1 MDKKISKITRGLM
14 TVLTVILI
22 ALFLTIMVLVSK
34 IQGTARVVNYAG
46 LVRGKTQR
54 IIKLED
60 AKEPQDEMI
69 ESVASFI
76 EGLRYGSDELN
87 LVRLDDHAFQNKMKE
102 LDEYFQK
109 LQKEIR
115 QVRKEGYENT
125 EIIEKSEAFFVICDE
140 ATGLAEK
147 YAQKKATALER
158 LEKIVIADI
167 IGLVCLLAYEL
178 IKAVKYAAQNK
189 ALKKKVYLD
198 EATGLP
204 NKNRCEEILDGE
216 MPECTDGSV
225 ALCVFDLNNLRIINN
240 RLGHDQGDA
249 YIRSFAVQL
258 RKALPEE
265 YFAGRDGGD
274 EFIAVLECVDH
285 EKVREILGTI
295 RSEIARYSQE
305 HPEMPI
311 SYAVGYALAEDF
323 EGCTMRELF
332 RHADKNMY
340 IDKNQA
346 KIKEA
351 ADRRTLHI
359 QILDGIRQQGFQ
371 FSDCLYCDALQDQ
384 YTVLRASSN
393 FFLAEDGSYSGAV
406 EQIVQ
411 KLADDSSR
419 KRMWERLQ
427 IPYIISNLSEKK
439 EESAKYELP
448 YCRKNGKEIQRGR
461 MTFLRLDDTAAGKL
475 HHFIVGFEVFHDMEQ
490 VLEDER
496 LHLEQYYEQM
506 KQSILEN
513 SNYIEALLET
523 AEALYTVNL
532 TQDRLEQ
539 IFHHRKKEERIFDF
553 QGELPCSYD
562 GYCRKIRQ
570 HITEDTLETYKIID
584 TSKSLLDRF
593 YAGEKQVTVEYQE
606 SNKDGKEIW
615 IQKTVLMSQDTVY
628 DNEKEREHTVVVRG
642 IIMFRNTSE
651 FHEKDQKEKEQLQI
665 AYEKADM
672 ESKTKT
678 EFMNRMS
685 HDLRTPINGILGMIH
700 VIRKSWNN
708 QEKLED
714 SVDKI
719 EISTRHLMDL
729 VNDVL
734 DMSKLESG
742 HLTVHE
748 EPFDLEDLMKE
759 VAVLMQGQLEE
770 TGITHRKHRENMQ
783 HTMLKGDAL
792 QLQRIMMNLFGN
804 AVKYNKKNGTIDTYV
819 TEISCDGKN
828 VLYEFRIADSG
839 IGMSRE
845 YMEHELFQ
853 PFTQE
858 KADARTQYKG
868 TGLGMSIV
876 KGLID
881 RMNGTISVRSTPG
894 EGSEF
899 TFRLAFRLAE
909 EEKQQAADNKEDAK
923 DDLAGMRVLLVEDN
937 DINMEIAE
945 FYLTDAGIIVEK
957 AWNGK
962 EAIEKYEGTPKGY
975 YSAILMDIMMPVMNG
990 IEAARNIRRKE
1001 KNGGKEIPIIAMTA
1015 QSERES
1021 KESCSLAGMNAYI
1034 SKPVDPENLIRILR
1048 MYQKR

>member
-1 MDKKISKITRGLM
+1 
-14 TVLTVILI
+14 
-22 ALFLTIMVLVSK
+22 
-34 IQGTARVVNYAG
+34 
-46 LVRGKTQR
+46 
-54 IIKLED
+54 
-60 AKEPQDEMI
+60 
-69 ESVASFI
+69 
-76 EGLRYGSDELN
+76 
-87 LVRLDDHAFQNKMKE
+87 
-102 LDEYFQK
+102 
-109 LQKEIR
+109 
-115 QVRKEGYENT
+115 
-125 EIIEKSEAFFVICDE
+125 
-140 ATGLAEK
+140 
-147 YAQKKATALER
+147 
-158 LEKIVIADI
+158 
-167 IGLVCLLAYEL
+167 
-178 IKAVKYAAQNK
+178 
-189 ALKKKVYLD
+189 
-198 EATGLP
+198 
-204 NKNRCEEILDGE
+204 
-216 MPECTDGSV
+216 
-225 ALCVFDLNNLRIINN
+225 
-240 RLGHDQGDA
+240 
-249 YIRSFAVQL
+249 
-258 RKALPEE
+258 
-265 YFAGRDGGD
+265 
-274 EFIAVLECVDH
+274 
-285 EKVREILGTI
+285 
-295 RSEIARYSQE
+295 
-305 HPEMPI
+305 
-311 SYAVGYALAEDF
+311 
-323 EGCTMRELF
+323 
-332 RHADKNMY
+332 
-340 IDKNQA
+340 
-346 KIKEA
+346 
-351 ADRRTLHI
+351 
-359 QILDGIRQQGFQ
+359 
-371 FSDCLYCDALQDQ
+371 
-384 YTVLRASSN
+384 
-393 FFLAEDGSYSGAV
+393 
-406 EQIVQ
+406 
-411 KLADDSSR
+411 
-419 KRMWERLQ
+419 
-427 IPYIISNLSEKK
+427 
-439 EESAKYELP
+439 
-448 YCRKNGKEIQRGR
+448 

-562 GYCRKIRQ
+562 GYCRKIRK

-628 DNEKEREHTVVVRG
+628 DNEKEREHTVVRG

-685 HDLRTPINGILGMIH
+685 HDLRTPINGILGMIQ

-770 TGITHRKHRENMQ
+770 TGITHRKHWGNMQ

-804 AVKYNKKNGTIDTYV
+804 AVKYNKKNGTIDTYA

-881 RMNGTISVRSTPG
+881 RMNGTISVRSTLG

-909 EEKQQAADNKEDAK
+909 EERQQAADNKEDAK

-945 FYLTDAGIIVEK
+945 FYLTDAGIIEEK

-962 EAIEKYEGTPKGY
+962 EAVEKYEGTPKGY

-990 IEAARNIRRKE
+990 IEVARNIRRKE

>member
-1 MDKKISKITRGLM
+1 
-14 TVLTVILI
+14 
-22 ALFLTIMVLVSK
+22 
-34 IQGTARVVNYAG
+34 
-46 LVRGKTQR
+46 
-54 IIKLED
+54 
-60 AKEPQDEMI
+60 
-69 ESVASFI
+69 
-76 EGLRYGSDELN
+76 
-87 LVRLDDHAFQNKMKE
+87 
-102 LDEYFQK
+102 
-109 LQKEIR
+109 
-115 QVRKEGYENT
+115 
-125 EIIEKSEAFFVICDE
+125 
-140 ATGLAEK
+140 
-147 YAQKKATALER
+147 
-158 LEKIVIADI
+158 
-167 IGLVCLLAYEL
+167 
-178 IKAVKYAAQNK
+178 
-189 ALKKKVYLD
+189 
-198 EATGLP
+198 
-204 NKNRCEEILDGE
+204 
-216 MPECTDGSV
+216 
-225 ALCVFDLNNLRIINN
+225 
-240 RLGHDQGDA
+240 
-249 YIRSFAVQL
+249 
-258 RKALPEE
+258 
-265 YFAGRDGGD
+265 
-274 EFIAVLECVDH
+274 
-285 EKVREILGTI
+285 
-295 RSEIARYSQE
+295 
-305 HPEMPI
+305 
-311 SYAVGYALAEDF
+311 
-323 EGCTMRELF
+323 
-332 RHADKNMY
+332 
-340 IDKNQA
+340 
-346 KIKEA
+346 
-351 ADRRTLHI
+351 
-359 QILDGIRQQGFQ
+359 
-371 FSDCLYCDALQDQ
+371 
-384 YTVLRASSN
+384 
-393 FFLAEDGSYSGAV
+393 
-406 EQIVQ
+406 
-411 KLADDSSR
+411 
-419 KRMWERLQ
+419 
-427 IPYIISNLSEKK
+427 
-439 EESAKYELP
+439 
-448 YCRKNGKEIQRGR
+448 

-628 DNEKEREHTVVVRG
+628 DNEKEREHTVVRG

>member
-22 ALFLTIMVLVSK
+22 ALFLTIMGLVSK

-102 LDEYFQK
+102 LDEHFQE

-125 EIIEKSEAFFVICDE
+125 EIIEKSEAFFGICDE

-198 EATGLP
+198 EATGFP

-240 RLGHDQGDA
+240 RLGHEQGDA

-285 EKVREILGTI
+285 EKVREILEKI
-295 RSEIARYSQE
+295 RSEISGYSKE

-340 IDKNQA
+340 VDKNQA

-351 ADRRTLHI
+351 ADRRALHVK
-359 QILDGIRQQGFQ
+359 ILDGIRQQGFQ

-384 YTVLRASSN
+384 YTILRASSN
-393 FFLAEDGSYSGAV
+393 FFLADDGSYSGAV

-448 YCRKNGKEIQRGR
+448 YCRKKGEETLRGR
-461 MTFLRLDDTAAGKL
+461 MTFLRLDDTAAGEL

-513 SNYIEALLET
+513 SNYVEALLET

-628 DNEKEREHTVVVRG
+628 DNEKEREHTVVRG

-770 TGITHRKHRENMQ
+770 TGITHRKHRENIQ

-828 VLYEFRIADSG
+828 VLYEFRIEDSG

-909 EEKQQAADNKEDAK
+909 EERQQAADNKEDAK

-945 FYLTDAGIIVEK
+945 FYLTDAGMIVEK

-962 EAIEKYEGTPKGY
+962 EAVEKYEAAPKGY

>member
-1 MDKKISKITRGLM
+1 M
-14 TVLTVILI
+14 
-22 ALFLTIMVLVSK
+22 
-34 IQGTARVVNYAG
+34 
-46 LVRGKTQR
+46 
-54 IIKLED
+54 
-60 AKEPQDEMI
+60 
-69 ESVASFI
+69 
-76 EGLRYGSDELN
+76 
-87 LVRLDDHAFQNKMKE
+87 
-102 LDEYFQK
+102 
-109 LQKEIR
+109 
-115 QVRKEGYENT
+115 
-125 EIIEKSEAFFVICDE
+125 
-140 ATGLAEK
+140 
-147 YAQKKATALER
+147 
-158 LEKIVIADI
+158 
-167 IGLVCLLAYEL
+167 
-178 IKAVKYAAQNK
+178 
-189 ALKKKVYLD
+189 
-198 EATGLP
+198 
-204 NKNRCEEILDGE
+204 
-216 MPECTDGSV
+216 
-225 ALCVFDLNNLRIINN
+225 
-240 RLGHDQGDA
+240 
-249 YIRSFAVQL
+249 
-258 RKALPEE
+258 
-265 YFAGRDGGD
+265 
-274 EFIAVLECVDH
+274 
-285 EKVREILGTI
+285 
-295 RSEIARYSQE
+295 
-305 HPEMPI
+305 
-311 SYAVGYALAEDF
+311 
-323 EGCTMRELF
+323 
-332 RHADKNMY
+332 
-340 IDKNQA
+340 
-346 KIKEA
+346 
-351 ADRRTLHI
+351 
-359 QILDGIRQQGFQ
+359 
-371 FSDCLYCDALQDQ
+371 
-384 YTVLRASSN
+384 
-393 FFLAEDGSYSGAV
+393 
-406 EQIVQ
+406 
-411 KLADDSSR
+411 
-419 KRMWERLQ
+419 
-427 IPYIISNLSEKK
+427 
-439 EESAKYELP
+439 
-448 YCRKNGKEIQRGR
+448 
-461 MTFLRLDDTAAGKL
+461 
-475 HHFIVGFEVFHDMEQ
+475 
-490 VLEDER
+490 
-496 LHLEQYYEQM
+496 EQYYEQM

-628 DNEKEREHTVVVRG
+628 DNEKEREHTVVRG

-909 EEKQQAADNKEDAK
+909 EERQQAADNKEDAK

-962 EAIEKYEGTPKGY
+962 EAVEKYEGTPKGY

>member
-1 MDKKISKITRGLM
+1 M
-14 TVLTVILI
+14 
-22 ALFLTIMVLVSK
+22 
-34 IQGTARVVNYAG
+34 
-46 LVRGKTQR
+46 
-54 IIKLED
+54 
-60 AKEPQDEMI
+60 
-69 ESVASFI
+69 
-76 EGLRYGSDELN
+76 
-87 LVRLDDHAFQNKMKE
+87 
-102 LDEYFQK
+102 
-109 LQKEIR
+109 
-115 QVRKEGYENT
+115 
-125 EIIEKSEAFFVICDE
+125 
-140 ATGLAEK
+140 
-147 YAQKKATALER
+147 
-158 LEKIVIADI
+158 
-167 IGLVCLLAYEL
+167 
-178 IKAVKYAAQNK
+178 
-189 ALKKKVYLD
+189 
-198 EATGLP
+198 
-204 NKNRCEEILDGE
+204 
-216 MPECTDGSV
+216 
-225 ALCVFDLNNLRIINN
+225 
-240 RLGHDQGDA
+240 
-249 YIRSFAVQL
+249 
-258 RKALPEE
+258 
-265 YFAGRDGGD
+265 
-274 EFIAVLECVDH
+274 
-285 EKVREILGTI
+285 
-295 RSEIARYSQE
+295 
-305 HPEMPI
+305 
-311 SYAVGYALAEDF
+311 
-323 EGCTMRELF
+323 
-332 RHADKNMY
+332 
-340 IDKNQA
+340 
-346 KIKEA
+346 
-351 ADRRTLHI
+351 
-359 QILDGIRQQGFQ
+359 
-371 FSDCLYCDALQDQ
+371 
-384 YTVLRASSN
+384 
-393 FFLAEDGSYSGAV
+393 
-406 EQIVQ
+406 Q

-475 HHFIVGFEVFHDMEQ
+475 HHFIVGFEVFHDMKQ

-628 DNEKEREHTVVVRG
+628 DNEKEREHTVVRG

-804 AVKYNKKNGTIDTYV
+804 AVKYNKKNGTIDTYA

-828 VLYEFRIADSG
+828 VLYEFRIEDSG

-909 EEKQQAADNKEDAK
+909 EERQQAADNKEDAK

-962 EAIEKYEGTPKGY
+962 EAVEKYEGTPKGY

>member
-1 MDKKISKITRGLM
+1 M
-14 TVLTVILI
+14 
-22 ALFLTIMVLVSK
+22 
-34 IQGTARVVNYAG
+34 
-46 LVRGKTQR
+46 
-54 IIKLED
+54 
-60 AKEPQDEMI
+60 
-69 ESVASFI
+69 
-76 EGLRYGSDELN
+76 
-87 LVRLDDHAFQNKMKE
+87 
-102 LDEYFQK
+102 
-109 LQKEIR
+109 
-115 QVRKEGYENT
+115 
-125 EIIEKSEAFFVICDE
+125 
-140 ATGLAEK
+140 
-147 YAQKKATALER
+147 
-158 LEKIVIADI
+158 
-167 IGLVCLLAYEL
+167 
-178 IKAVKYAAQNK
+178 
-189 ALKKKVYLD
+189 
-198 EATGLP
+198 
-204 NKNRCEEILDGE
+204 
-216 MPECTDGSV
+216 
-225 ALCVFDLNNLRIINN
+225 
-240 RLGHDQGDA
+240 
-249 YIRSFAVQL
+249 
-258 RKALPEE
+258 
-265 YFAGRDGGD
+265 
-274 EFIAVLECVDH
+274 
-285 EKVREILGTI
+285 
-295 RSEIARYSQE
+295 
-305 HPEMPI
+305 
-311 SYAVGYALAEDF
+311 
-323 EGCTMRELF
+323 
-332 RHADKNMY
+332 
-340 IDKNQA
+340 
-346 KIKEA
+346 
-351 ADRRTLHI
+351 
-359 QILDGIRQQGFQ
+359 
-371 FSDCLYCDALQDQ
+371 
-384 YTVLRASSN
+384 
-393 FFLAEDGSYSGAV
+393 
-406 EQIVQ
+406 Q

-427 IPYIISNLSEKK
+427 IPYIISNLLEKK

-628 DNEKEREHTVVVRG
+628 DNEKEREHTVVRG

-881 RMNGTISVRSTPG
+881 RMNGTISVRSTLG

-909 EEKQQAADNKEDAK
+909 EEMQQAAENKEDAK

-962 EAIEKYEGTPKGY
+962 EAVEKYEGTPKGY

>member
-1 MDKKISKITRGLM
+1 M

-351 ADRRTLHI
+351 ADRRALHI

-628 DNEKEREHTVVVRG
+628 DNEVVRG

>member
-1 MDKKISKITRGLM
+1 M
-14 TVLTVILI
+14 
-22 ALFLTIMVLVSK
+22 
-34 IQGTARVVNYAG
+34 
-46 LVRGKTQR
+46 
-54 IIKLED
+54 
-60 AKEPQDEMI
+60 
-69 ESVASFI
+69 
-76 EGLRYGSDELN
+76 
-87 LVRLDDHAFQNKMKE
+87 
-102 LDEYFQK
+102 
-109 LQKEIR
+109 
-115 QVRKEGYENT
+115 
-125 EIIEKSEAFFVICDE
+125 
-140 ATGLAEK
+140 
-147 YAQKKATALER
+147 
-158 LEKIVIADI
+158 
-167 IGLVCLLAYEL
+167 
-178 IKAVKYAAQNK
+178 
-189 ALKKKVYLD
+189 
-198 EATGLP
+198 
-204 NKNRCEEILDGE
+204 
-216 MPECTDGSV
+216 
-225 ALCVFDLNNLRIINN
+225 
-240 RLGHDQGDA
+240 
-249 YIRSFAVQL
+249 
-258 RKALPEE
+258 
-265 YFAGRDGGD
+265 
-274 EFIAVLECVDH
+274 
-285 EKVREILGTI
+285 
-295 RSEIARYSQE
+295 
-305 HPEMPI
+305 
-311 SYAVGYALAEDF
+311 
-323 EGCTMRELF
+323 
-332 RHADKNMY
+332 
-340 IDKNQA
+340 
-346 KIKEA
+346 
-351 ADRRTLHI
+351 
-359 QILDGIRQQGFQ
+359 
-371 FSDCLYCDALQDQ
+371 
-384 YTVLRASSN
+384 
-393 FFLAEDGSYSGAV
+393 
-406 EQIVQ
+406 
-411 KLADDSSR
+411 
-419 KRMWERLQ
+419 
-427 IPYIISNLSEKK
+427 
-439 EESAKYELP
+439 
-448 YCRKNGKEIQRGR
+448 
-461 MTFLRLDDTAAGKL
+461 
-475 HHFIVGFEVFHDMEQ
+475 
-490 VLEDER
+490 
-496 LHLEQYYEQM
+496 
-506 KQSILEN
+506 
-513 SNYIEALLET
+513 
-523 AEALYTVNL
+523 
-532 TQDRLEQ
+532 
-539 IFHHRKKEERIFDF
+539 
-553 QGELPCSYD
+553 
-562 GYCRKIRQ
+562 
-570 HITEDTLETYKIID
+570 ETYKIID

-628 DNEKEREHTVVVRG
+628 DNEKEREHTVVRG

-685 HDLRTPINGILGMIH
+685 HDLRTPINGILGMIQ

-734 DMSKLESG
+734 DMSKLELG

-770 TGITHRKHRENMQ
+770 TGIIHRKHRENMQ

-909 EEKQQAADNKEDAK
+909 EEMQQAAENKEDAK

-945 FYLTDAGIIVEK
+945 FYLAEAGIIVEK

-962 EAIEKYEGTPKGY
+962 EAVEKYEGAQKGY

-990 IEAARNIRRKE
+990 IEAARNIRLME
-1001 KNGGKEIPIIAMTA
+1001 KNGGNEIPIIAMTA

>member
-102 LDEYFQK
+102 LDEHFQK

-125 EIIEKSEAFFVICDE
+125 EIIEKSEVFFVICDE

-147 YAQKKATALER
+147 YAQKKAT
-158 LEKIVIADI
+158 
-167 IGLVCLLAYEL
+167 
-178 IKAVKYAAQNK
+178 
-189 ALKKKVYLD
+189 
-198 EATGLP
+198 
-204 NKNRCEEILDGE
+204 
-216 MPECTDGSV
+216 
-225 ALCVFDLNNLRIINN
+225 
-240 RLGHDQGDA
+240 
-249 YIRSFAVQL
+249 
-258 RKALPEE
+258 
-265 YFAGRDGGD
+265 
-274 EFIAVLECVDH
+274 
-285 EKVREILGTI
+285 
-295 RSEIARYSQE
+295 
-305 HPEMPI
+305 
-311 SYAVGYALAEDF
+311 ALAEDF

-351 ADRRTLHI
+351 ADRRALHI

-475 HHFIVGFEVFHDMEQ
+475 HHFIVGFEVFHDMKQ

-628 DNEKEREHTVVVRG
+628 DNEKEREHTVVRG

-770 TGITHRKHRENMQ
+770 TGIIHRKHRENMQ

-909 EEKQQAADNKEDAK
+909 EERQQAADNKEDAK

-962 EAIEKYEGTPKGY
+962 EAVEKYEGTPKGY

-1048 MYQKR
+1048 MYQKG

>member
-1 MDKKISKITRGLM
+1 
-14 TVLTVILI
+14 
-22 ALFLTIMVLVSK
+22 
-34 IQGTARVVNYAG
+34 
-46 LVRGKTQR
+46 
-54 IIKLED
+54 
-60 AKEPQDEMI
+60 
-69 ESVASFI
+69 
-76 EGLRYGSDELN
+76 
-87 LVRLDDHAFQNKMKE
+87 
-102 LDEYFQK
+102 
-109 LQKEIR
+109 
-115 QVRKEGYENT
+115 
-125 EIIEKSEAFFVICDE
+125 
-140 ATGLAEK
+140 
-147 YAQKKATALER
+147 
-158 LEKIVIADI
+158 
-167 IGLVCLLAYEL
+167 
-178 IKAVKYAAQNK
+178 
-189 ALKKKVYLD
+189 
-198 EATGLP
+198 
-204 NKNRCEEILDGE
+204 
-216 MPECTDGSV
+216 
-225 ALCVFDLNNLRIINN
+225 
-240 RLGHDQGDA
+240 
-249 YIRSFAVQL
+249 
-258 RKALPEE
+258 
-265 YFAGRDGGD
+265 
-274 EFIAVLECVDH
+274 
-285 EKVREILGTI
+285 
-295 RSEIARYSQE
+295 
-305 HPEMPI
+305 
-311 SYAVGYALAEDF
+311 
-323 EGCTMRELF
+323 
-332 RHADKNMY
+332 
-340 IDKNQA
+340 
-346 KIKEA
+346 
-351 ADRRTLHI
+351 
-359 QILDGIRQQGFQ
+359 
-371 FSDCLYCDALQDQ
+371 
-384 YTVLRASSN
+384 
-393 FFLAEDGSYSGAV
+393 
-406 EQIVQ
+406 
-411 KLADDSSR
+411 
-419 KRMWERLQ
+419 
-427 IPYIISNLSEKK
+427 
-439 EESAKYELP
+439 
-448 YCRKNGKEIQRGR
+448 
-461 MTFLRLDDTAAGKL
+461 
-475 HHFIVGFEVFHDMEQ
+475 
-490 VLEDER
+490 
-496 LHLEQYYEQM
+496 M

-628 DNEKEREHTVVVRG
+628 DNEKEREHTVVRG

-770 TGITHRKHRENMQ
+770 TGIIHRKHRENMQ

-909 EEKQQAADNKEDAK
+909 EERQQAADNKEDAK

-962 EAIEKYEGTPKGY
+962 EAVEKYEGTPKGY

>member
-1 MDKKISKITRGLM
+1 M

-22 ALFLTIMVLVSK
+22 ALFLMIMVLVSK

-102 LDEYFQK
+102 LDEHFQK

-115 QVRKEGYENT
+115 KVRIEGYENT

-167 IGLVCLLAYEL
+167 IGLVCLLVYEL

-240 RLGHDQGDA
+240 RFGHAQGDA

-295 RSEIARYSQE
+295 RSEIAGYSQE

-332 RHADKNMY
+332 RH

-351 ADRRTLHI
+351 ADRRALHI

-371 FSDCLYCDALQDQ
+371 FSDCLYCDALQDH

-562 GYCRKIRQ
+562 GYCRKIRK

-628 DNEKEREHTVVVRG
+628 DNEKEREHTVVRG

-685 HDLRTPINGILGMIH
+685 HDLRTPINGILGMIQ

-881 RMNGTISVRSTPG
+881 RMNGTISVRSTLG

-909 EEKQQAADNKEDAK
+909 EERQQAADNKEDAK

-962 EAIEKYEGTPKGY
+962 EAVEKYEGTPKGY

-1001 KNGGKEIPIIAMTA
+1001 KNGGKEILIIAMTA

>member
-1 MDKKISKITRGLM
+1 M

-22 ALFLTIMVLVSK
+22 ALFLTIMGLVSK

-60 AKEPQDEMI
+60 AKQPQDEMI
-69 ESVASFI
+69 ESVSSFI
-76 EGLRYGSDELN
+76 EGLRYGSDEQN

-102 LDEYFQK
+102 LDEHFQE

-125 EIIEKSEAFFVICDE
+125 EIIEKSEAFFGICDE

-178 IKAVKYAAQNK
+178 IKAVKYA

-295 RSEIARYSQE
+295 RSEIAGYSQE

-351 ADRRTLHI
+351 ADRRALHI

-475 HHFIVGFEVFHDMEQ
+475 HHFIVGFEVFHDMKQ

-628 DNEKEREHTVVVRG
+628 DNEKEREHTVVRG

-770 TGITHRKHRENMQ
+770 TGIIHRKHRENMQ

-881 RMNGTISVRSTPG
+881 RMNGTISVRSTLG

-909 EEKQQAADNKEDAK
+909 EKRQQAADNKEDAK

-945 FYLTDAGIIVEK
+945 FYLTDAGMIVEK

-962 EAIEKYEGTPKGY
+962 EAVEKYEAAPKGY

>member
-1 MDKKISKITRGLM
+1 M

-87 LVRLDDHAFQNKMKE
+87 LVRLDDRAFQNKMKE
-102 LDEYFQK
+102 LDEHFQK

-125 EIIEKSEAFFVICDE
+125 EIIEKSETFFVICDE

-295 RSEIARYSQE
+295 RSEIAGYSQE

-332 RHADKNMY
+332 RYADKNMY

-351 ADRRTLHI
+351 ADRRALHI

-406 EQIVQ
+406 EQIV
-411 KLADDSSR
+411 
-419 KRMWERLQ
+419 
-427 IPYIISNLSEKK
+427 
-439 EESAKYELP
+439 
-448 YCRKNGKEIQRGR
+448 QRGR

-628 DNEKEREHTVVVRG
+628 DNEKEREHTVVRG

-685 HDLRTPINGILGMIH
+685 HDLRTPINGILGMIQ

-909 EEKQQAADNKEDAK
+909 EERQQAADNKEDAK

-945 FYLTDAGIIVEK
+945 FYLTDVGIIVEK

-962 EAIEKYEGTPKGY
+962 EAVEKYEGTPKGY

>member
-1 MDKKISKITRGLM
+1 MDRKISKITRGLM
-14 TVLTVILI
+14 MVLTVILI

-87 LVRLDDHAFQNKMKE
+87 LVRLDDRAFQNKMKE
-102 LDEYFQK
+102 LDEHFQK

-125 EIIEKSEAFFVICDE
+125 EIIEKSETFFVICDE

-351 ADRRTLHI
+351 ADRRALHI

-371 FSDCLYCDALQDQ
+371 FSDCLYCDALQDL

-570 HITEDTLETYKIID
+570 HITEDTLEMYKIID

-628 DNEKEREHTVVVRG
+628 DNEKEREHTVVRG

-909 EEKQQAADNKEDAK
+909 EEMQQAAENKEDAK
-923 DDLAGMRVLLVEDN
+923 DDLAGLRVLLVEDN

-962 EAIEKYEGTPKGY
+962 EAVEKYEGTPKGY

>member
-1 MDKKISKITRGLM
+1 M
-14 TVLTVILI
+14 
-22 ALFLTIMVLVSK
+22 
-34 IQGTARVVNYAG
+34 
-46 LVRGKTQR
+46 
-54 IIKLED
+54 
-60 AKEPQDEMI
+60 
-69 ESVASFI
+69 
-76 EGLRYGSDELN
+76 
-87 LVRLDDHAFQNKMKE
+87 
-102 LDEYFQK
+102 
-109 LQKEIR
+109 
-115 QVRKEGYENT
+115 
-125 EIIEKSEAFFVICDE
+125 
-140 ATGLAEK
+140 
-147 YAQKKATALER
+147 
-158 LEKIVIADI
+158 
-167 IGLVCLLAYEL
+167 
-178 IKAVKYAAQNK
+178 
-189 ALKKKVYLD
+189 
-198 EATGLP
+198 
-204 NKNRCEEILDGE
+204 
-216 MPECTDGSV
+216 
-225 ALCVFDLNNLRIINN
+225 
-240 RLGHDQGDA
+240 
-249 YIRSFAVQL
+249 
-258 RKALPEE
+258 
-265 YFAGRDGGD
+265 
-274 EFIAVLECVDH
+274 
-285 EKVREILGTI
+285 
-295 RSEIARYSQE
+295 
-305 HPEMPI
+305 
-311 SYAVGYALAEDF
+311 
-323 EGCTMRELF
+323 
-332 RHADKNMY
+332 
-340 IDKNQA
+340 
-346 KIKEA
+346 
-351 ADRRTLHI
+351 
-359 QILDGIRQQGFQ
+359 
-371 FSDCLYCDALQDQ
+371 
-384 YTVLRASSN
+384 
-393 FFLAEDGSYSGAV
+393 
-406 EQIVQ
+406 Q

-427 IPYIISNLSEKK
+427 IPYIISNLSKKK

-628 DNEKEREHTVVVRG
+628 DNEKEREHTVVRG

-804 AVKYNKKNGTIDTYV
+804 AVKYNKKNGTIDTYA

-828 VLYEFRIADSG
+828 VLYEFRIEDSG

-909 EEKQQAADNKEDAK
+909 EERQQAADNKEDAK

-962 EAIEKYEGTPKGY
+962 EAVEKYEGTPKGY

>member
-1 MDKKISKITRGLM
+1 
-14 TVLTVILI
+14 
-22 ALFLTIMVLVSK
+22 
-34 IQGTARVVNYAG
+34 
-46 LVRGKTQR
+46 
-54 IIKLED
+54 
-60 AKEPQDEMI
+60 
-69 ESVASFI
+69 
-76 EGLRYGSDELN
+76 
-87 LVRLDDHAFQNKMKE
+87 
-102 LDEYFQK
+102 
-109 LQKEIR
+109 
-115 QVRKEGYENT
+115 
-125 EIIEKSEAFFVICDE
+125 
-140 ATGLAEK
+140 
-147 YAQKKATALER
+147 
-158 LEKIVIADI
+158 
-167 IGLVCLLAYEL
+167 
-178 IKAVKYAAQNK
+178 
-189 ALKKKVYLD
+189 
-198 EATGLP
+198 
-204 NKNRCEEILDGE
+204 
-216 MPECTDGSV
+216 
-225 ALCVFDLNNLRIINN
+225 
-240 RLGHDQGDA
+240 
-249 YIRSFAVQL
+249 
-258 RKALPEE
+258 
-265 YFAGRDGGD
+265 
-274 EFIAVLECVDH
+274 
-285 EKVREILGTI
+285 
-295 RSEIARYSQE
+295 
-305 HPEMPI
+305 
-311 SYAVGYALAEDF
+311 
-323 EGCTMRELF
+323 
-332 RHADKNMY
+332 
-340 IDKNQA
+340 
-346 KIKEA
+346 
-351 ADRRTLHI
+351 
-359 QILDGIRQQGFQ
+359 
-371 FSDCLYCDALQDQ
+371 
-384 YTVLRASSN
+384 
-393 FFLAEDGSYSGAV
+393 
-406 EQIVQ
+406 
-411 KLADDSSR
+411 
-419 KRMWERLQ
+419 
-427 IPYIISNLSEKK
+427 
-439 EESAKYELP
+439 
-448 YCRKNGKEIQRGR
+448 

-628 DNEKEREHTVVVRG
+628 DNEKEREHTVVRG

-770 TGITHRKHRENMQ
+770 TGIIHRKHRENMQ

-804 AVKYNKKNGTIDTYV
+804 AVKYNKKNVTIDTYV

-828 VLYEFRIADSG
+828 VLYEFRIEDSG

-909 EEKQQAADNKEDAK
+909 EERQQAADNKEDAK

-962 EAIEKYEGTPKGY
+962 EAVEKYEGTPKGY

-1048 MYQKR
+1048 MYQKG

>member
-1 MDKKISKITRGLM
+1 M

-22 ALFLTIMVLVSK
+22 ALFLTIMGLVSK

-60 AKEPQDEMI
+60 AKQPQDEMI
-69 ESVASFI
+69 ESVSSFI
-76 EGLRYGSDELN
+76 EGLRYGSDEQN

-102 LDEYFQK
+102 LDEHFQE

-125 EIIEKSEAFFVICDE
+125 EIIEKSEAFFGICDE

-351 ADRRTLHI
+351 ADRRALHI

-475 HHFIVGFEVFHDMEQ
+475 HHFIVGFEVFHDMKQ

-628 DNEKEREHTVVVRG
+628 DNEKEREHTVVRG

-804 AVKYNKKNGTIDTYV
+804 AVGTIDTYV

-909 EEKQQAADNKEDAK
+909 EERQQAADNKEDAK

-962 EAIEKYEGTPKGY
+962 EAVEKYEGTPKGY

>member
-1 MDKKISKITRGLM
+1 MDRKISKITRGLM

-87 LVRLDDHAFQNKMKE
+87 LVRLDDRAFQNKMKE
-102 LDEYFQK
+102 LDEHFQK
-109 LQKEIR
+109 LQKEIW

-125 EIIEKSEAFFVICDE
+125 EIIEKSETFFVICDE

-351 ADRRTLHI
+351 ADRRALHI

-371 FSDCLYCDALQDQ
+371 FSDCLYCDAL
-384 YTVLRASSN
+384 
-393 FFLAEDGSYSGAV
+393 
-406 EQIVQ
+406 
-411 KLADDSSR
+411 
-419 KRMWERLQ
+419 
-427 IPYIISNLSEKK
+427 
-439 EESAKYELP
+439 
-448 YCRKNGKEIQRGR
+448 
-461 MTFLRLDDTAAGKL
+461 
-475 HHFIVGFEVFHDMEQ
+475 
-490 VLEDER
+490 
-496 LHLEQYYEQM
+496 
-506 KQSILEN
+506 
-513 SNYIEALLET
+513 
-523 AEALYTVNL
+523 
-532 TQDRLEQ
+532 
-539 IFHHRKKEERIFDF
+539 
-553 QGELPCSYD
+553 
-562 GYCRKIRQ
+562 
-570 HITEDTLETYKIID
+570 
-584 TSKSLLDRF
+584 
-593 YAGEKQVTVEYQE
+593 
-606 SNKDGKEIW
+606 
-615 IQKTVLMSQDTVY
+615 
-628 DNEKEREHTVVVRG
+628 
-642 IIMFRNTSE
+642 
-651 FHEKDQKEKEQLQI
+651 
-665 AYEKADM
+665 
-672 ESKTKT
+672 
-678 EFMNRMS
+678 
-685 HDLRTPINGILGMIH
+685 
-700 VIRKSWNN
+700 
-708 QEKLED
+708 
-714 SVDKI
+714 
-719 EISTRHLMDL
+719 
-729 VNDVL
+729 
-734 DMSKLESG
+734 
-742 HLTVHE
+742 
-748 EPFDLEDLMKE
+748 
-759 VAVLMQGQLEE
+759 
-770 TGITHRKHRENMQ
+770 
-783 HTMLKGDAL
+783 
-792 QLQRIMMNLFGN
+792 
-804 AVKYNKKNGTIDTYV
+804 
-819 TEISCDGKN
+819 
-828 VLYEFRIADSG
+828 
-839 IGMSRE
+839 
-845 YMEHELFQ
+845 
-853 PFTQE
+853 
-858 KADARTQYKG
+858 
-868 TGLGMSIV
+868 
-876 KGLID
+876 
-881 RMNGTISVRSTPG
+881 
-894 EGSEF
+894 
-899 TFRLAFRLAE
+899 
-909 EEKQQAADNKEDAK
+909 
-923 DDLAGMRVLLVEDN
+923 
-937 DINMEIAE
+937 
-945 FYLTDAGIIVEK
+945 
-957 AWNGK
+957 
-962 EAIEKYEGTPKGY
+962 
-975 YSAILMDIMMPVMNG
+975 
-990 IEAARNIRRKE
+990 
-1001 KNGGKEIPIIAMTA
+1001 
-1015 QSERES
+1015 
-1021 KESCSLAGMNAYI
+1021 
-1034 SKPVDPENLIRILR
+1034 
-1048 MYQKR
+1048 

>member
-1 MDKKISKITRGLM
+1 
-14 TVLTVILI
+14 
-22 ALFLTIMVLVSK
+22 
-34 IQGTARVVNYAG
+34 
-46 LVRGKTQR
+46 
-54 IIKLED
+54 
-60 AKEPQDEMI
+60 
-69 ESVASFI
+69 
-76 EGLRYGSDELN
+76 
-87 LVRLDDHAFQNKMKE
+87 
-102 LDEYFQK
+102 
-109 LQKEIR
+109 
-115 QVRKEGYENT
+115 
-125 EIIEKSEAFFVICDE
+125 
-140 ATGLAEK
+140 
-147 YAQKKATALER
+147 
-158 LEKIVIADI
+158 
-167 IGLVCLLAYEL
+167 
-178 IKAVKYAAQNK
+178 
-189 ALKKKVYLD
+189 
-198 EATGLP
+198 
-204 NKNRCEEILDGE
+204 
-216 MPECTDGSV
+216 
-225 ALCVFDLNNLRIINN
+225 
-240 RLGHDQGDA
+240 
-249 YIRSFAVQL
+249 
-258 RKALPEE
+258 
-265 YFAGRDGGD
+265 
-274 EFIAVLECVDH
+274 
-285 EKVREILGTI
+285 
-295 RSEIARYSQE
+295 
-305 HPEMPI
+305 
-311 SYAVGYALAEDF
+311 
-323 EGCTMRELF
+323 
-332 RHADKNMY
+332 
-340 IDKNQA
+340 
-346 KIKEA
+346 
-351 ADRRTLHI
+351 
-359 QILDGIRQQGFQ
+359 
-371 FSDCLYCDALQDQ
+371 
-384 YTVLRASSN
+384 
-393 FFLAEDGSYSGAV
+393 
-406 EQIVQ
+406 
-411 KLADDSSR
+411 
-419 KRMWERLQ
+419 
-427 IPYIISNLSEKK
+427 
-439 EESAKYELP
+439 
-448 YCRKNGKEIQRGR
+448 
-461 MTFLRLDDTAAGKL
+461 
-475 HHFIVGFEVFHDMEQ
+475 
-490 VLEDER
+490 
-496 LHLEQYYEQM
+496 M

-513 SNYIEALLET
+513 SNYVEALLET

-562 GYCRKIRQ
+562 AYCRKIRK

-628 DNEKEREHTVVVRG
+628 DNEKEREHTVVRG

-770 TGITHRKHRENMQ
+770 TGIIHRKHRENMQ

-828 VLYEFRIADSG
+828 VLYEFRIEDSG

-909 EEKQQAADNKEDAK
+909 EERQQAADNKEDAK

-962 EAIEKYEGTPKGY
+962 EAVEKYEGTPKGY

>member
-1 MDKKISKITRGLM
+1 
-14 TVLTVILI
+14 
-22 ALFLTIMVLVSK
+22 
-34 IQGTARVVNYAG
+34 
-46 LVRGKTQR
+46 
-54 IIKLED
+54 
-60 AKEPQDEMI
+60 
-69 ESVASFI
+69 
-76 EGLRYGSDELN
+76 
-87 LVRLDDHAFQNKMKE
+87 
-102 LDEYFQK
+102 
-109 LQKEIR
+109 
-115 QVRKEGYENT
+115 
-125 EIIEKSEAFFVICDE
+125 
-140 ATGLAEK
+140 
-147 YAQKKATALER
+147 
-158 LEKIVIADI
+158 
-167 IGLVCLLAYEL
+167 
-178 IKAVKYAAQNK
+178 
-189 ALKKKVYLD
+189 
-198 EATGLP
+198 
-204 NKNRCEEILDGE
+204 
-216 MPECTDGSV
+216 
-225 ALCVFDLNNLRIINN
+225 
-240 RLGHDQGDA
+240 
-249 YIRSFAVQL
+249 
-258 RKALPEE
+258 
-265 YFAGRDGGD
+265 
-274 EFIAVLECVDH
+274 
-285 EKVREILGTI
+285 
-295 RSEIARYSQE
+295 
-305 HPEMPI
+305 
-311 SYAVGYALAEDF
+311 
-323 EGCTMRELF
+323 
-332 RHADKNMY
+332 
-340 IDKNQA
+340 
-346 KIKEA
+346 
-351 ADRRTLHI
+351 
-359 QILDGIRQQGFQ
+359 
-371 FSDCLYCDALQDQ
+371 
-384 YTVLRASSN
+384 
-393 FFLAEDGSYSGAV
+393 
-406 EQIVQ
+406 
-411 KLADDSSR
+411 
-419 KRMWERLQ
+419 
-427 IPYIISNLSEKK
+427 
-439 EESAKYELP
+439 
-448 YCRKNGKEIQRGR
+448 

-475 HHFIVGFEVFHDMEQ
+475 HHFIVGFEVFHDMKQ

-628 DNEKEREHTVVVRG
+628 DNEKEREHTVVRG

-770 TGITHRKHRENMQ
+770 TGIIHRKHRENMQ

-828 VLYEFRIADSG
+828 VLYEFRIEDSG

-909 EEKQQAADNKEDAK
+909 EERQQAADNKEDAK

-962 EAIEKYEGTPKGY
+962 EAVEKYEGTPKGY

-1048 MYQKR
+1048 MYQKG

>member
-1 MDKKISKITRGLM
+1 M
-14 TVLTVILI
+14 VLTVILI

-87 LVRLDDHAFQNKMKE
+87 LVRLDDRAFQNKMKE
-102 LDEYFQK
+102 LDEHFQK

-125 EIIEKSEAFFVICDE
+125 EIIEKSETFFVICDE

-351 ADRRTLHI
+351 ADRRALHI

-475 HHFIVGFEVFHDMEQ
+475 HHFIVGFEVFHDMKQ

-628 DNEKEREHTVVVRG
+628 DNEKEREHTVVRG

-672 ESKTKT
+672 ESKTKTKT

-804 AVKYNKKNGTIDTYV
+804 AVKYNKKNGTIDTYA

-828 VLYEFRIADSG
+828 VLYEFRIEDSG

-909 EEKQQAADNKEDAK
+909 EEMQQAAENKEDAK

-962 EAIEKYEGTPKGY
+962 EAVEKYEGTPKGY